1 MAYKCYIIIS
11 IYNRTAT
18 MNALYRIKQITLI
31 LGDVITLYT
40 SLLLTLWIRYD
51 NRFYSEF
58 FSSHAEP
65 FTMIFILWIFVFY
78 IAGLYELRTLKNDFE
93 FEKRFWYTTTINI
106 LLAALVFYAL
116 PELKI
121 TPRANL
127 GIFFLVFGGISY
139 LWRAVYNAILGKSG
153 ASSRILLIGANQTS
167 QEITEHLEKNPQL
180 GYKIS
185 FWMKEGL
192 KDKEFNHL
200 AQIILAND
208 ITTIVIPAHLKK
220 DTQSAKLIY
229 KCLAV
234 GIEVIELSR
243 LYELIFEKVPLAE
256 LEEVWFLENLTS
268 KNKAYESIS
277 DPIERVF
284 ALLLG
289 IILLPLLVLIAL
301 LIKITSPGSTF
312 FSQRRIGKNEKE
324 FTIWKFRTMRE
335 DAEKDGP
342 QWANYFSDPRVT
354 WIGNILRK
362 SHLDEL
368 PQLYNIIKGELSFVG
383 PRPERPEFVEK
394 LRKELP
400 YYDLRHLTNPG
411 ITGWAQINY
420 RYAASASD
428 AYQKLQYDIY
438 YLKNNS
444 PILDLVIIIR
454 TIKFL
459 ITNLS

>member
-1 MAYKCYIIIS
+1 MNTLS
-11 IYNRTAT
+11 RT
-18 MNALYRIKQITLI
+18 KQIILI
-31 LGDVITLYT
+31 LGDILTLYA

-58 FSSHAEP
+58 FNSHAEP
-65 FTMIFILWIFVFY
+65 FTIVFALWIIVFY

-93 FEKRFWYTTTINI
+93 FEKRFWYTTI
-106 LLAALVFYAL
+106 LNVIFTALFFYAL
-116 PELKI
+116 PDLKI

-127 GIFFLVFGGISY
+127 GIFFLIFGGISY
-139 LWRAVYNAILGKSG
+139 LWRSAYNAILGKRG
-153 ASSRILLIGANQTS
+153 PASRILMIGANQTS
-167 QEITEHLEKNPQL
+167 QEIMDHLEKNPQL
-180 GYKIS
+180 GYKVN

-192 KDKEFNHL
+192 HDKEFNHL
-200 AQIILAND
+200 AQIILANN

-220 DTQSAKLIY
+220 DMQSAKLIY
-229 KCLAV
+229 KCLAI
-234 GIEVIELSR
+234 GIEVLELSR
-243 LYELIFEKVPLAE
+243 LYELVFEKVPLAE
-256 LEEVWFLENLTS
+256 LEEVWFLENLTAR
-268 KNKAYESIS
+268 NRVYDSIS
-277 DPIERVF
+277 DPIERIF

-289 IILLPLLVLIAL
+289 ILLLPLLALIAI
-301 LIKITSPGSTF
+301 LIKITSPGSAF
-312 FSQRRIGKNEKE
+312 FSQRRIGKKEKE

-335 DAEKDGP
+335 DAEKNGP
-342 QWANYFSDPRVT
+342 QWANYFNDGRVT
-354 WIGNILRK
+354 WIGNLLRK

-368 PQLYNIIKGELSFVG
+368 PQLYNIIRGELSFVG
-383 PRPERPEFVEK
+383 PRPERPEFIEK

-420 RYAASASD
+420 RYAASPTD

-438 YLKNNS
+438 YLKNSS
-444 PILDLVIIIR
+444 PILDLIIIIR

>member
-1 MAYKCYIIIS
+1 MNTLS
-11 IYNRTAT
+11 RT
-18 MNALYRIKQITLI
+18 KQIILI
-31 LGDVITLYT
+31 SGDILTLYA
-40 SLLLTLWIRYD
+40 SLLLTLWIRYE

-58 FSSHAEP
+58 FINHAEP
-65 FTMIFILWIFVFY
+65 FTIVFGLWIIVFY
-78 IAGLYELRTLKNDFE
+78 IAGLYDLRSLKNDFE
-93 FEKRFWYTTTINI
+93 FEKRFWYTTVLNI
-106 LLAALVFYAL
+106 ILTALFFYAL
-116 PELKI
+116 PDLKI

-153 ASSRILLIGANQTS
+153 PANRILMIGSNQAS
-167 QEITEHLEKNPQL
+167 QEIIEHLDENPQL

-192 KDKEFNHL
+192 RDKEFNHL
-200 AQIILAND
+200 AQIIIANE

-220 DTQSAKLIY
+220 DAQSAKIIY
-229 KCLAV
+229 KCLAI
-234 GIEVIELSR
+234 GMEVLELSK
-243 LYELIFEKVPLAE
+243 LYELVFEKVPLAE

-268 KNKAYESIS
+268 KNKVYESIS

-284 ALLLG
+284 AIILG
-289 IILLPLLVLIAL
+289 TALLPLLILIAIL
-301 LIKITSPGSTF
+301 VKITSRGSTF
-312 FSQRRIGKNEKE
+312 FSQRRVGKNEKE

-335 DAEKDGP
+335 DAEKNGP
-342 QWANYFSDPRVT
+342 QWANYFNDSRVT
-354 WIGNILRK
+354 LLGDILRK

-394 LRKELP
+394 LRRELP
-400 YYDLRHLTNPG
+400 YYDLRHLTKPG

-420 RYAASASD
+420 RYAASSTD

-444 PILDLVIIIR
+444 LILDLVIVVR

>member
-1 MAYKCYIIIS
+1 
-11 IYNRTAT
+11 
-18 MNALYRIKQITLI
+18 MNTLSRAKQIVLI
-31 LGDVITLYT
+31 LGDILTLYA
-40 SLLLTLWIRYD
+40 SLILTLWIRYD

-58 FSSHAEP
+58 FRSHAQP
-65 FTMIFILWIFVFY
+65 FTIVFIFWIIIFY
-78 IAGLYELRTLKNDFE
+78 IAGLYDLRTLKNDFE
-93 FEKRFWYTTTINI
+93 FEKRFWYTTIINV
-106 LLAALVFYAL
+106 LLTALFFYAL
-116 PELKI
+116 PDLKI

-139 LWRAVYNAILGKSG
+139 LWRAVYNAVLGKSG
-153 ASSRILLIGANQTS
+153 PANRILMIGSNQAS
-167 QEITEHLEKNPQL
+167 QEISDHLEKNPQL

-192 KDKEFNHL
+192 RDKEFSHL
-200 AQIILAND
+200 HQILLAND

-220 DTQSAKLIY
+220 DAQSAKLIY
-229 KCLAV
+229 KCLAMGV
-234 GIEVIELSR
+234 EILELSK
-243 LYELIFEKVPLAE
+243 LYELVFEKVPLAE

-268 KNKAYESIS
+268 SNKVYEIIS
-277 DPIERVF
+277 DPIERLF
-284 ALLLG
+284 AILLG
-289 IILLPLLVLIAL
+289 ILLLPLIILIAVL
-301 LIKITSPGSTF
+301 VKITSPGSAF

-335 DAEKDGP
+335 DAEKNGP
-342 QWANYFSDPRVT
+342 QWANYFNDPRVT
-354 WIGNILRK
+354 WLGNLLRK
-362 SHLDEL
+362 SHMDEL
-368 PQLYNIIKGELSFVG
+368 PQLYNIARGELSFVG

-420 RYAASASD
+420 RYAASATD

-444 PILDLVIIIR
+444 LILDMTIIIR

-459 ITNLS
+459 VINLS

>member
-1 MAYKCYIIIS
+1 
-11 IYNRTAT
+11 
-18 MNALYRIKQITLI
+18 MNTLSRAKQLI
-31 LGDVITLYT
+31 LITGDVLMLYAA
-40 SLLLTLWIRYD
+40 LILTLWIRYE
-51 NRFYSEF
+51 NMFYSQFVE
-58 FSSHAEP
+58 SHFDP
-65 FTMIFILWIFVFY
+65 FTIIFGLWIAVFY
-78 IAGLYELRTLKNDFE
+78 ISGLYDLRALKNDFE
-93 FEKRFWYTTTINI
+93 FEKRFWYTTAANI
-106 LLAALVFYAL
+106 VLTAIFFYTVPYFNIA
-116 PELKI
+116 PK
-121 TPRANL
+121 TNL

-139 LWRAVYNAILGKSG
+139 LWRTVYNAILGKSG
-153 ASSRILLIGANQTS
+153 PASRILMVGANHTS
-167 QEITEHLEKNPQL
+167 QEIIEHLEKNPQL

-192 KDKEFNHL
+192 RDKEFSHL
-200 AQIILAND
+200 AQILVANE
-208 ITTIVIPAHLKK
+208 ITTIVVPAHIKK

-229 KCLAV
+229 KCLAL
-234 GIEVIELSR
+234 GIEIIELSR
-243 LYELIFEKVPLAE
+243 LYELVFEKVPLAE
-256 LEEVWFLENLTS
+256 LEEVWFLENLTA
-268 KNKAYESIS
+268 KNKIYESVS
-277 DPIERVF
+277 DPLERIF
-284 ALLLG
+284 AFALG
-289 IILLPLLVLIAL
+289 IILFPLLALIAL
-301 LIKITSPGSTF
+301 MVKLTSPGSAF

-335 DAEKDGP
+335 DAEKNGP
-342 QWANYFSDPRVT
+342 QWANYFDDPRVT
-354 WIGNILRK
+354 WFGNLLRK

-420 RYAASASD
+420 RYAASATD

-444 PILDLVIIIR
+444 LILDLVILIR
-454 TIKFL
+454 TVKFL